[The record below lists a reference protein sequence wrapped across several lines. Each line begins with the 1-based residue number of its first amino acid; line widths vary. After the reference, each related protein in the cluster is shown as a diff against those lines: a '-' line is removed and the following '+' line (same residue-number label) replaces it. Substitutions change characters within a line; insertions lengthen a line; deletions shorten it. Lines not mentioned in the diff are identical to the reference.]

1 MTRKIKA
8 IKVLIVLVIF
18 ASVFAYAVNWAFFDI
33 QRIKGEDILEQYT
46 SPDGKYTVTAYLNNG
61 GATTDYAV
69 LGELKDNETNKTRNI
84 YWNYHCESA
93 SVKWIDN
100 TNVKINDIE
109 LDVTKDIYDYR
120 HDLSTM

>member
-1 MTRKIKA
+1 MVRRKRA
-8 IKVLIVLVIF
+8 IKVLIALIILAGAV
-18 ASVFAYAVNWAFFDI
+18 AYAVHWAFYDI
-33 QRIKGEDILEQYT
+33 QGIEGEEVLEQST

-69 LGELKDNETNKTRNI
+69 LGEVKNNETNKVKNI
-84 YWNYHCESA
+84 YWNYHCQSA

-120 HDLSTM
+120 HQ